1 MAEQYLSKQASALKK
16 KFSQSPDVKSIL
28 IKINEKVVQKFKG
41 KKPELSLQELIDKY
55 LVKLNAGD
63 VDLNLRRAKLR
74 EAKRKKRELEAKL
87 MSVTESIDNLGTI
100 NEIPSKVKINL
111 QDSQIRHEYFEEE
124 KQKAKQQKKKA
135 LEYYQEQKRRKEKLQ
150 GHLAEIEQEINHE
163 RNLKQE
169 QKKRQAEEK
178 RKEYK
183 RNLKK
188 MHEKAELR
196 KKELEEQK
204 SYDVTLKK
212 IKAEKPLFV
221 KLSEQY
227 WKDIEMPELE
237 KRKAELM
244 KKRMM
249 SSISQKQIIDHAKW
263 YDTIKTDH
271 KKKFDQDSKS
281 KSIDRKIK
289 SSDSSFNLWKNK
301 IIEEER
307 HLREEQRRMQEERL
321 KMIEKKTTYAKLV
334 KQMYL
339 PSIDEE
345 KKKELDKRKE
355 KLLEGQKI
363 LKKDHEKSA
372 EKSEWVP
379 HKFKPNPLAPK
390 EKPKREVKSVDY
402 LEYQRKIRE
411 DAEKEKRDAGIEDD
425 MVKYDLN
432 EEFEGL
438 SDSEKIKMLKTKSKK
453 IEKEIKKK
461 EIAMMNNE
469 GTIKGFKYSDDI
481 NDMLLSS
488 IKAKLAILEKT
499 KE

>member
-1 MAEQYLSKQASALKK
+1 MAEQYLLKQASALKT
-16 KFSQSPDVKSIL
+16 KFSPTSDVKNIL
-28 IKINEKVVQKFKG
+28 IRINEKVVHKFKG
-41 KKPELSLQELIDKY
+41 KKPELSLQELIDEY

-100 NEIPSKVKINL
+100 NETPNKIKINL

-124 KQKAKQQKKKA
+124 KQKAKQQEKKA
-135 LEYYQEQKRRKEKLQ
+135 IEYYQEQKRRKEKLQ
-150 GHLAEIEQEINHE
+150 KHLVEIEQEIKQE

-169 QKKRQAEEK
+169 QKKKQAKEK

-183 RNLKK
+183 KNLKK
-188 MHEKAELR
+188 MHEKAEMR

-249 SSISQKQIIDHAKW
+249 NSISQKQIIDHAKW

-271 KKKFDQDSKS
+271 KKKFEQDYKS
-281 KSIDRKIK
+281 KSIDRKIQ
-289 SSDSSFNLWKNK
+289 SSDSAFNFWKNK
-301 IIEEER
+301 LLEEEK

-321 KMIEKKTTYAKLV
+321 RMIEKKTTYAKLV

-339 PSIDEE
+339 PTIDEE
-345 KKKELDKRKE
+345 KRKELEKRKE

-363 LKKDHEKSA
+363 LKKDPEKSD
-372 EKSEWVP
+372 EKNEWVP

-411 DAEKEKRDAGIEDD
+411 DAEKERMDAGVEDD
-425 MVKYDLN
+425 MMKYDFN
-432 EEFEGL
+432 EQFEGL
-438 SDSEKIKMLKTKSKK
+438 SDSEKIKMLKKKSKK
-453 IEKEIKKK
+453 IEKVIKKK
-461 EIAMMNNE
+461 EIAMINNE
-469 GTIKGFKYSDDI
+469 GTVKGFKYSDDI